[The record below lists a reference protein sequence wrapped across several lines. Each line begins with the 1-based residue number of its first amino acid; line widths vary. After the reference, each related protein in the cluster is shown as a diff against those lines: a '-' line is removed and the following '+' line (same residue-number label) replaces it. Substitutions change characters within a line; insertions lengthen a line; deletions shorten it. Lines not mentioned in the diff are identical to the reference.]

1 MSQPEVLQATENGV
15 AWITLNRP
23 DSLNALNAALLKALR
38 AALEQAAA
46 DDAVRAVVITGA
58 GRGFSSGA
66 DLQATGSGGPRDP
79 GRTLRE
85 FYHPLIEL
93 MRAMPK
99 PIVTAVNGVAAG
111 AGMSIALAGDIVIAG
126 QSATFLQAFSKIGL
140 VPDAGSTWFLPRYA
154 GDVRARALA
163 MLADRISSA
172 DALQYGMVW
181 KVYADDA
188 LLAEAR
194 KMAEYLA
201 KMPTRAYALI
211 KQALNGTY
219 DRTLT
224 DQLELEAQLQTEA
237 VKTEDAAEGVR
248 AFVEKR
254 PPNFKGR

>member
-1 MSQPEVLQATENGV
+1 M
-15 AWITLNRP
+15 
-23 DSLNALNAALLKALR
+23 
-38 AALEQAAA
+38 
-46 DDAVRAVVITGA
+46 
-58 GRGFSSGA
+58 
-66 DLQATGSGGPRDP
+66 
-79 GRTLRE
+79 RE

-111 AGMSIALAGDIVIAG
+111 AGMSIALAGDIVVAG

>member
-111 AGMSIALAGDIVIAG
+111 AGMSIALAGDIVVAG

>member
-111 AGMSIALAGDIVIAG
+111 AGMSIALAGDIVVAG

-140 VPDAGSTWFLPRYA
+140 VPDASSTWFLPRYA

>member
-1 MSQPEVLQATENGV
+1 MSQPEILQATENGV

-23 DSLNALNAALLKALR
+23 DSLNALNAALLTGLR

-224 DQLELEAQLQTEA
+224 DQLELEAKLQTEA
-237 VKTEDAAEGVR
+237 VKTEDATEGVK